1 MGGMLS
7 ASAIKLTPMGA
18 LDAAFRTA
26 GVVISSYDP
35 MENESAEAMTL
46 RDGKL
51 IISGNS
57 KLPFLDL
64 MIVRQMDYEGKV
76 IR

>member
-1 MGGMLS
+1 MLS
-7 ASAIKLTPMGA
+7 ASALKLTPMGA
-18 LDAAFRTA
+18 LDAAFGTA
-26 GVVISSYDP
+26 GMVISSYDP
-35 MENESAEAMTL
+35 MENESAQAITL

-57 KLPFLDL
+57 KLPALDL
-64 MIVRQMDYEGKV
+64 MIVRQMDVEGKM